1 MLAAILE
8 PYELFITK
16 DTTKALRE
24 NFHNKLRFATI
35 NTDPDKN
42 KLIEYF
48 GNYILIDWFSLI

>member
-1 MLAAILE
+1 MLVSLLE
-8 PYELFITK
+8 PYELFISK

-35 NTDPDKN
+35 SNDPDKN

-48 GNYILIDWFSLI
+48 GTFPIINQ